1 MMPKTSLA
9 LGLVVLFSGLFS
21 VKSSAQQTEKY
32 RSDLLPYYE
41 ALALMER
48 NHFEPARKEFEDF
61 LSEGAVD
68 YGEFQVNASYYSAKS
83 AMELFHKDAE
93 FFMEEFVLGHPE
105 SIWNQTALLDLG
117 RYNFN
122 RRDYDDALR
131 WMNELDERDLDPEV
145 AEEIEFKKGFS
156 AFELEDYDQ
165 AKKSFYQLKDREGA
179 YSGPTNYYYGH
190 IAYTEGNYQTALESF
205 QKAEADENF
214 AKVVPYY
221 VAQIYHFQEKYEELI
236 AYATPLLE
244 QDEVQ
249 RGEEIA
255 LLVGNAHYSR
265 EEYAEAVPFLEKYMK
280 STYNPEPE
288 DAYRMGYSY
297 YRTGDYQK
305 AIDFLTKA
313 SKEENKLGQIATY
326 QLADSYLQLGEKK
339 YSQNAFKLASKQF
352 YDPEVTEDALFNYAK
367 LAYELSYD
375 PFHEA
380 IIAFE
385 EYLESYPNSQR
396 KDEAFEFL
404 LKVHLATKN
413 YSAALDALDKI
424 KVLDPVQKENYQ
436 LSAYNLGVEYL
447 NKRNYSESKK
457 YFDMTKKYN
466 VDPSISALA
475 DYWKG
480 DIAYREAEYD
490 EAVQFYNAFV
500 NNSAAYSTDF
510 YNLANYNIGYSTFK
524 SGDYDQSLTAF
535 RKFVSAT
542 VIDDKRKND
551 AYLRIGDL
559 YLVSKNYKQAITS
572 YETAVYAKEVNVDY
586 ALFQQ
591 AMAEGYSDNF
601 DSKTKILTNL
611 LASYPQTSLA
621 PVANFEMGTAYFMQ
635 DKLEPALSAFNTVVN
650 DYAQSP
656 YRKRALLQRGLV
668 QYRLGKYDD
677 AIATY
682 ESVVEDYGV
691 DAESQEAIA
700 TLKNIYLDLGRVDDF
715 TDWLND
721 VPDYEVSP
729 MEIDSL
735 TYQAAENL
743 VADGDCDQAIVS
755 FEKYLDKFPKG
766 LFATNA
772 NYYLA
777 DCAYRKNDDEKA
789 LSGFEYV
796 AGVPTGQFTEPSLL
810 GAATI
815 RFKQNDFEKAL
826 QHYIA
831 LETVAEFAANV
842 LRARTGQMRSNYQLG
857 NYPEAIVAIEKVL
870 SDENLTEE
878 LEVEARLNRARIFFT
893 ENKFD
898 EATPDYEW
906 LAAKKETE
914 PGAEAKFR
922 LAQITFSKDDYDG
935 AENMV
940 FELIKEFPASDYW
953 KVKSFILLAD
963 VYAAK
968 EDFFQAKATLQSV
981 IDNVQTPALVKEAE
995 FKLETILQKENEFI
1009 SAGDTI
1015 PEPDTLDYEEEYRE
1029 LIDEN

>member
-1 MMPKTSLA
+1 MMPKTLLA
-9 LGLVVLFSGLFS
+9 LGLIGLFLGLFS
-21 VKSSAQQTEKY
+21 LSSSAQQTEKY
-32 RSDLLPYYE
+32 RSELQLYYN
-41 ALALMER
+41 ALALMEKS
-48 NHFEPARKEFEDF
+48 HFEPARKGFEDF
-61 LSEGAVD
+61 LAKGEVN

-105 SIWNQTALLDLG
+105 SIWNQAALLDLS

-131 WMNELDERDLDPEV
+131 WINEIDSRDLDPEV

-165 AKKSFYQLKDREGA
+165 AKQSFYQLKDKEGTYA
-179 YSGPTNYYYGH
+179 GPTSYYYGH

-205 QKAEADENF
+205 NKAEADENF

-221 VAQIYHFQEKYEELI
+221 VAQIYHFQEKYDELI
-236 AYATPLLE
+236 AYATPLLQ

-255 LLVGNAHYSR
+255 LLVGNAHYSK
-265 EEYAEAVPFLEKYMK
+265 EQYAEAVPFLEMYMK
-280 STYNPEPE
+280 ATYNPQPDE
-288 DAYRMGYSY
+288 AYRMGYSY
-297 YRTGDYQK
+297 YRVGNYQK

-313 SKEENKLGQIATY
+313 SKEENELGQIATY
-326 QLADSYLQLGEKK
+326 QLADAYLQLGEKK
-339 YSQNAFKLASKQF
+339 YAQNAFKLASKQF

-385 EYLESYPNSQR
+385 EYLDTYPNSQR

-404 LKVHLATKN
+404 LKVHLATRN
-413 YSAALDALDKI
+413 YSAAIEALDKI
-424 KVLDPVQKENYQ
+424 KTLDPVQKENYQ
-436 LSAYNLGVEYL
+436 LSAYNLGVEYM
-447 NKRNYSESKK
+447 NKRNYKESRK
-457 YFDMTKKYN
+457 YFNLTKKYN
-466 VDPSISALA
+466 INPAINALS

-480 DIAYREAEYD
+480 DISYREANYE
-490 EAVQFYNAFV
+490 EAVRLYKAFI
-500 NNSAAYSTDF
+500 NNTAAYSTDF

-524 SGDYDQSLTAF
+524 SGDYDESLVAF
-535 RKFVSAT
+535 RKFVSASD
-542 VIDDKRKND
+542 IDSKRKND

-559 YLVSKNYKQAITS
+559 YLVNKNYKEAINS
-572 YETAVYAKEVNVDY
+572 YKTAIDAKEVNVDY

-591 AMAEGYSDNF
+591 AMAEGYSNNF
-601 DSKTKILTNL
+601 EAKTEILVKL
-611 LASYPQTSLA
+611 LSDYPQTSLA
-621 PVANFEMGTAYFMQ
+621 PVANFEMGIAYFIQ
-635 DKLEPALSAFNTVVN
+635 DKLDPALLAFNAVVE
-650 DYAQSP
+650 DYSQSP

-668 QYRLGKYDD
+668 QYRLGKYED

-691 DAESQEAIA
+691 DAESQEAIS

-715 TDWLND
+715 TAWLNK

-743 VADGDCDQAIVS
+743 VADGDCDQAIPS

-777 DCAYRKNDDEKA
+777 DCAYRKNDFDKA

-796 AGVPTGQFTEPSLL
+796 ANVPTGQFTEPSLL

-815 RFKQNDFEKAL
+815 RFKQNDYEEAL
-826 QHYIA
+826 QHYKA
-831 LETVAEFAANV
+831 LEMVAEFSANV
-842 LRARTGQMRSNYQLG
+842 LRARTGQMRANYQLG
-857 NYPEAIVAIEKVL
+857 NYSEALLAMDKVL

-878 LEVEARLNRARIFFT
+878 LEVESRLNRARIFFT
-893 ENKFD
+893 EKKF
-898 EATPDYEW
+898 EQAAPDYKW
-906 LAAKKETE
+906 LAQKKATE
-914 PGAEAKFR
+914 VGAEAKFR
-922 LAQITFSKDDYDG
+922 LAQISYSNDDLDE
-935 AENMV
+935 AESAV
-940 FELIKEFPASDYW
+940 FQLIKEFPSSDYW

-981 IDNVQTPALVKEAE
+981 IDNVQTPSLVREAE
-995 FKLETILQKENEFI
+995 TKLEFILQKENDFI
-1009 SAGDTI
+1009 TAGDTI
-1015 PEPDTLDYEEEYRE
+1015 AEPDTLDYEEDYQE
-1029 LIDEN
+1029 LIDED